1 MSVGDFSGV
10 LGRGTAEKELLENLG
25 DPYQSLSV
33 KIRYAGLK
41 EFQRKAKA
49 VMEVG
54 LFIVLSIREPYTRG
68 RNEQNVHEAGIHEPY
83 KHGDMNTE
91 KGQA

>member
-54 LFIVLSIREPYTRG
+54 L
-68 RNEQNVHEAGIHEPY
+68 IHSTQHTGTVY
-83 KHGDMNTE
+83 KG
-91 KGQA
+91 KK